1 MIRNIVL
8 LDGTWNTPRDFT
20 NICKKSWEEKVAEK
34 LIPSRGVDGVE
45 QKVRYFSGVGAEG
58 FKIVGG
64 AVGFGLRAIVQDA
77 YDWVVDNYR
86 DDQELYIYGFSRG
99 AYAARALA
107 GLIGD
112 CGVKKTKDKN
122 IFDISRAN
130 RSARQASRR
139 GAPPSGPDIQ
149 ANNRIKLLGVFDTVG
164 SYGVPAG
171 FSGLAPL
178 GRYITLAVFG
188 GFEDTQLG
196 AHVDHA
202 LHAIGVDERRR
213 PFTPTFWTVKKGEP
227 HPENIEQNWF
237 PGVHCNVGG
246 GYPDS
251 GLSDIALIW
260 MIARTQALTGLSFDN
275 NAIKRT
281 LTPNIDGDIPDS
293 AEKYPIDRNF
303 PRSREMFPTGAP
315 ANSFVSSGGDP
326 TEEQVNEKVHWSVLA
341 KLGRSCDIYG
351 VANARYDPP
360 NLKEAMAR
368 LGPDLAGRIA
378 FITPEEARL
387 LPPDLVG
394 LAEARAILQSAAALS

>member
-20 NICKKSWEEKVAEK
+20 NICKKSWEEKVAER
-34 LIPSRGVDGVE
+34 LIPPRGAGGVE
-45 QKVRYFSGVGAEG
+45 QNVRYFSGVGAEG

-64 AVGFGLRAIVQDA
+64 AIGFGLRAIVQDA

-112 CGVKKTKDKN
+112 CGIRKTKDKS

-130 RSARQASRR
+130 RSARQGSRS

-149 ANNRIKLLGVFDTVG
+149 ASNRIKLLGVFDTVG

-213 PFTPTFWTVKKGEP
+213 PFTPTFWTVKKGDP
-227 HPENIEQNWF
+227 HPQNIEQNWF

-246 GYPDS
+246 GYEDS
-251 GLSDIALIW
+251 RLSDIALIW
-260 MIARTQALTGLSFDN
+260 MIARTQALTGLTFDN
-275 NAIKRT
+275 DAIRRT
-281 LTPNIDGDIPDS
+281 LKPNIDGNIPDS

-303 PRSREMFPTGAP
+303 PRSREMFPAGAP
-315 ANSFVSSGGDP
+315 ANGLLWGGNPD
-326 TEEQVNEKVHWSVLA
+326 EEQVNEKVHWSVLA
-341 KLGRSCDIYG
+341 KLSRNCDIYG
-351 VANARYDPP
+351 ANTRYDPP
-360 NLKEAMAR
+360 NLKEAMTR

-394 LAEARAILQSAAALS
+394 LAEARAVLQSAAALS

>member
-20 NICKKSWEEKVAEK
+20 NICKKSWEEKVAER
-34 LIPSRGVDGVE
+34 LIPPRGAGGVE
-45 QKVRYFSGVGAEG
+45 QNVRYFSGVGAQG

-64 AVGFGLRAIVQDA
+64 AIGFGLRTIVQDA

-112 CGVKKTKDKN
+112 CGIRKTKDKS

-130 RSARQASRR
+130 RSARQGSRSD
-139 GAPPSGPDIQ
+139 APPSGPDIQ

-196 AHVDHA
+196 PHVDHA

-213 PFTPTFWTVKKGEP
+213 PFTPTFWTVRKGDP
-227 HPENIEQNWF
+227 HPQNIKQNWF

-246 GYPDS
+246 GYEDS
-251 GLSDIALIW
+251 RLSDIALIW
-260 MIARTQALTGLSFDN
+260 MIARTQALTGLTFDN
-275 NAIKRT
+275 DAIRRT
-281 LTPNIDGDIPDS
+281 LKPNIDGNIPDS

-303 PRSREMFPTGAP
+303 PRSREMFPAGAP
-315 ANSFVSSGGDP
+315 ANGLLWGGNPD
-326 TEEQVNEKVHWSVLA
+326 EEQVNEKVHWSVLA
-341 KLGRSCDIYG
+341 KLGRNCDIYG
-351 VANARYDPP
+351 ANARYDPP

-394 LAEARAILQSAAALS
+394 LAEARAVLQSAAALS

>member
-20 NICKKSWEEKVAEK
+20 SICKKSWEAKVAER
-34 LIPSRGVDGVE
+34 LIPPRGADGVE
-45 QKVRYFSGVGAEG
+45 QKVRYFSGVGAQG

-64 AVGFGLRAIVQDA
+64 TVGLGLRKIVQDA

-112 CGVKKTKDKN
+112 CGVRKTKDRGV
-122 IFDISRAN
+122 FDIARAN
-130 RSARQASRR
+130 RSARAASRR

-149 ANNRIKLLGVFDTVG
+149 ANNRVKLLGVFETVG

-178 GRYITLAVFG
+178 GRYLVLKAFG
-188 GFEDTQLG
+188 GFEDTRLG

-213 PFTPTFWTVKKGEP
+213 PFIPTFWTVNKGEP
-227 HPENIEQNWF
+227 HPKNIEQNWF
-237 PGVHCNVGG
+237 PGVHSNVGG
-246 GYPDS
+246 GYEES

-275 NAIKRT
+275 DAIRRALK
-281 LTPNIDGDIPDS
+281 PNIDGDIPDS
-293 AEKYPIDRNF
+293 AEHYPIDRNF
-303 PRSREMFPTGAP
+303 PRSREMFAAGAP
-315 ANSFVSSGGDP
+315 ANSFLEGGSPD
-326 TEEQVNEKVHWSVLA
+326 EEHVNEKLHWSVLA
-341 KLGRSCDIYG
+341 KLGRRCEVYG
-351 VANARYDPP
+351 VEDTRYDPS
-360 NLKEAMAR
+360 NLKPAF
-368 LGPDLAGRIA
+368 AG
-378 FITPEEARL
+378 
-387 LPPDLVG
+387 
-394 LAEARAILQSAAALS
+394 

>member
-20 NICKKSWEEKVAEK
+20 NICKKSWDKKVAEK
-34 LIPSRGVDGVE
+34 LIPEKGADGVE
-45 QKVRYFSGVGAEG
+45 QNVQYFSGVGAEG

-64 AVGFGLRAIVQDA
+64 AAGLGLRTIVQDA
-77 YDWVVDNYR
+77 YNWVVDNYR

-112 CGVKKTKDKN
+112 CGIRKTRDKS
-122 IFDISRAN
+122 IFDIVKAN
-130 RSARQASRR
+130 KSAKKASQL
-139 GAPPSGPDIQ
+139 GDSLSGPDIQ
-149 ANNRIKLLGVFDTVG
+149 ANNRVKLLGVFDTVG

-178 GRYITLAVFG
+178 GRYVTLAVFG

-196 AHVDHA
+196 PHVDHA

-213 PFTPTFWTVKKGEP
+213 PFTPTFWTVKKGTA
-227 HPENIEQNWF
+227 HPGNIEQNWF

-246 GYPDS
+246 GYEEA

-260 MIARTQALTGLSFDN
+260 MIARTQALTGLSFDED
-275 NAIKRT
+275 AIRRT
-281 LTPNIDGDIPDS
+281 LKPNIDGDIPDS

-303 PRSREMFPTGAP
+303 PRSREMFPAGAP
-315 ANSFVSSGGDP
+315 ANSFFSSGGDP
-326 TEEQVNEKVHWSVLA
+326 GEEQVNEKVHWSVLA
-341 KLGRSCDIYG
+341 KLGRNCAIYG
-351 VANARYDPP
+351 AANARYDPP
-360 NLKEAMAR
+360 NLSAAMRR
-368 LGPDLAGRIA
+368 LGRDLAGKVA
-378 FITPEEARL
+378 ALTPEEERL
-387 LPPDLVG
+387 LPPDLAS
-394 LAEARAILQSAAALS
+394 LARSVA

>member
-8 LDGTWNTPRDFT
+8 LDGTWNTPRDCT
-20 NICKKSWEEKVAEK
+20 NICKKSWEVAEK
-34 LIPSRGVDGVE
+34 LIPRQGDDGVE
-45 QKVRYFSGVGAEG
+45 QNVGYFSGVGAEG
-58 FKIVGG
+58 FKVIGG
-64 AVGFGLRAIVQDA
+64 AAGFGLRKIVQDA
-77 YDWVVDNYR
+77 YNWVVDNYR

-112 CGVKKTKDKN
+112 CGIRKTRDKS
-122 IFDISRAN
+122 IFDIVKANKSAKKASRA
-130 RSARQASRR
+130 
-139 GAPPSGPDIQ
+139 GGPPRGPDIQ

-178 GRYITLAVFG
+178 GRYITLMVFG

-196 AHVDHA
+196 QHVDHA

-213 PFTPTFWTVKKGEP
+213 PFTPTFWTVKKGAP
-227 HPENIEQNWF
+227 HPSNIEQNWF

-246 GYPDS
+246 GYDDS

-260 MIARTQALTGLSFDN
+260 MIARTQALAGLSFDN
-275 NAIKRT
+275 DAIKRA
-281 LTPNIDGDIPDS
+281 LKPDIDGDIPDS

-303 PRSREMFPTGAP
+303 PRHREMFPAGAP
-315 ANSFVSSGGDP
+315 ANSFVSAGGDAG
-326 TEEQVNEKVHWSVLA
+326 EEQVNEKVHWSVLA
-341 KLGRSCDIYG
+341 KLGRSCNVYG
-351 VANARYDPP
+351 AANTRYDPP

-368 LGPDLAGRIA
+368 LGADLPGRVA
-378 FITPEEARL
+378 RVTPEEARL
-387 LPPDLVG
+387 LPPDL
-394 LAEARAILQSAAALS
+394 LALATAGGALQPADAMP

>member
-20 NICKKSWEEKVAEK
+20 NICKKSWEEKVAER
-34 LIPSRGVDGVE
+34 LIPSRGAGGVE
-45 QKVRYFSGVGAEG
+45 QKVPYFSGVGAQG

-64 AVGFGLRAIVQDA
+64 AVGFGLRTIVQDA

-112 CGVKKTKDKN
+112 CGIRKTKDKS

-130 RSARQASRR
+130 RSARQGSRS

-196 AHVDHA
+196 PHVDHA

-213 PFTPTFWTVKKGEP
+213 PFTPTFWTVKKGDP
-227 HPENIEQNWF
+227 HPQNIEQNWF

-246 GYPDS
+246 GYEDS
-251 GLSDIALIW
+251 RLSDIALIW
-260 MIARTQALTGLSFDN
+260 MIARTQALTGLTFDN
-275 NAIKRT
+275 DAIRRT
-281 LTPNIDGDIPDS
+281 LKPNIDGNIPDS

-303 PRSREMFPTGAP
+303 PRSREMFPAGAP
-315 ANSFVSSGGDP
+315 ANGLLWGGNLD
-326 TEEQVNEKVHWSVLA
+326 EEQVNEKVHWSVLA
-341 KLGRSCDIYG
+341 KLGRNCDIYG
-351 VANARYDPP
+351 ANTRYDPP

-394 LAEARAILQSAAALS
+394 LAEARAVLQSAAALS

>member
-20 NICKKSWEEKVAEK
+20 NICKKSWEEKVVER
-34 LIPSRGVDGVE
+34 LIPARGADGVE
-45 QKVRYFSGVGAEG
+45 QKVGYFSGVGAQG

-64 AVGFGLRAIVQDA
+64 AIGFGLRNIVQDA
-77 YDWVVDNYR
+77 YNWVVENYR

-112 CGVKKTKDKN
+112 CGIRKTKDEG

-130 RSARQASRR
+130 KSAREASRS
-139 GAPPSGPDIQ
+139 GAPPSGSDIQ

-178 GRYITLAVFG
+178 GRYITLMVFG
-188 GFEDTQLG
+188 GFKDTELG
-196 AHVDHA
+196 PHVDHA

-227 HPENIEQNWF
+227 HPKNIEQNWF

-246 GYPDS
+246 GYAES

-275 NAIKRT
+275 DAIRRV

-293 AEKYPIDRNF
+293 AEKYPIDKNF
-303 PRSREMFPTGAP
+303 PRSREMFATGAP
-315 ANSFVSSGGDP
+315 ANSLLWGGDP
-326 TEEQVNEKVHWSVLA
+326 DQEHVNEKVHWSVLA
-341 KLGRSCDIYG
+341 KLGRSCEVYG
-351 VANARYDPP
+351 AADTRYAPV
-360 NLKEAMAR
+360 NLQQAMAR
-368 LGPDLAGRIA
+368 LGSGLAGRIA
-378 FITPEEARL
+378 YITPEEARL
-387 LPPDLVG
+387 LPPDLVA
-394 LAEARAILQSAAALS
+394 LAEARAILHSAAALS